1 MKVRDGDAASIGLTA
16 AASIHG
22 LVRYLVEPT
31 APLAVLRRGLA
42 RRLSRQGP
50 EKGWP

>member
-16 AASIHG
+16 AVTTPG

-31 APLAVLRRGLA
+31 ARIAVLDRGLV
-42 RRLSRQGP
+42 RRPSRQEP